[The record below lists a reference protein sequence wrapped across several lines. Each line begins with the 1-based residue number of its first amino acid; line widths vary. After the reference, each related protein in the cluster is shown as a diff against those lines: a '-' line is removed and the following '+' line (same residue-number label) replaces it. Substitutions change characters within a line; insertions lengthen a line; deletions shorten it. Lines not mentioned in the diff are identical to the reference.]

1 MPPSALKPLS
11 KASYTAS
18 ILWGTAGELGG
29 TRRWLVASSLCPAT
43 LMPHWR
49 HSNSESRK
57 ESTGLNPPLFSISP
71 RPTPKRQDKQVQ
83 STVFTKGTKWGAWR
97 GAAIPAVTPHSNLN
111 PEPPLPATPRPHTTW
126 WRAVSTKGGW
136 ECPACVRGAARLE
149 DRLVAIQVPGRR
161 AWAPPGPVAA

>member
-11 KASYTAS
+11 KANYTAS
-18 ILWGTAGELGG
+18 IPWGTAGELGG

-49 HSNSESRK
+49 HLNSESRK
-57 ESTGLNPPLFSISP
+57 KSTGLNPPLFSISP